1 MKNSWLQEVTYGT
14 EILVIIS
21 ATILI
26 ASLYSYLL
34 KKYLQHAAIKLEN
47 SSTNYPFFRH
57 ITTAIIYIVGIGI
70 ALSRV
75 PELKTLAHSLLA
87 GAGILTIVTGIASQQ
102 ALGNV
107 VSGLFIVIFK
117 PFKVND
123 KLSLRGTYTGVV
135 EDISLRHTVIRDF
148 ENNRIIVPNA
158 VISGEILV
166 NSHLADASVC
176 KFVDIGVSY
185 STNLKKALKVMQDEV
200 KNHPLSIDVRTE
212 EDIANKVPEVVARV
226 TALGESSINLRVWA
240 WAENSSDGFAMYC
253 DLLESI
259 KTKFDNEGIEIPFP
273 QREVKLKK

>member
-14 EILVIIS
+14 EVLVIIS
-21 ATILI
+21 ATIFI

-34 KKYLQHAAIKLEN
+34 KKYLQHAVIKLEN
-47 SSTNYPFFRH
+47 SSTNYLFFRH

-212 EDIANKVPEVVARV
+212 EDIVNKVPEVVARV
-226 TALGESSINLRVWA
+226 TALGDSSINLRVWA
-240 WAENSSDGFAMYC
+240 WAENSSDGFVMYC